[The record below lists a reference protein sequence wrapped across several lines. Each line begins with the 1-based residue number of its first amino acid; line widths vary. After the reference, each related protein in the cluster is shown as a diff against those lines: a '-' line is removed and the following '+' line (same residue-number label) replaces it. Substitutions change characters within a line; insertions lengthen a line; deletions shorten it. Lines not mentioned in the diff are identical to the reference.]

1 MKLVK
6 KKVESMSILDIIVIA
21 VLVLSLLIGLWRGF
35 LRTLLNLFSNLA
47 CIVISILLAKP
58 VTNLVKNWFNMIGS
72 LTTKLANSIQGMFP
86 AEGWPATGE
95 TVKNSIEGD
104 GISKTIV
111 KSFIV
116 NENTYESA
124 SSLAN
129 EIGSKLAFIILM
141 IIVAI
146 VLFILIKIAIKI
158 LAKIFDAITKKSA
171 ISGLDRVLGGLV
183 GLIKGCLFVF
193 VVLSILYAM
202 DSLPFINSW
211 FDPLVNKSGLT
222 LQIYNMIQ
230 DLFAF
235 IVSKFDFPAM
245 ISSVVN
251 A

>member
-1 MKLVK
+1 
-6 KKVESMSILDIIVIA
+6 
-21 VLVLSLLIGLWRGF
+21 
-35 LRTLLNLFSNLA
+35 
-47 CIVISILLAKP
+47 
-58 VTNLVKNWFNMIGS
+58 MIGS
-72 LTTKLANSIQGMFP
+72 LTTKLANSIQAMFP

-95 TVKNSIEGD
+95 TVKKSIEGD

-235 IVSKFDFPAM
+235 IVSKGDFPAM